1 MFVLCWIEQ
10 KSNKLGPS
18 MTAPHPI
25 QRRYLAEQLVRLRR
39 ADEQQRYAAAQRQ
52 GRIDPNPHQ
61 IDAVIF
67 ALKRIPEGGCILA
80 DEVGLGKTIE
90 AGLVVAQLRSE
101 GAMSRVLLV
110 VPKPLLGQWQDEL
123 YRLFGIQAVEGR
135 FEPGSFSGPGV
146 FLVGREVA
154 GSERGAAALRECE
167 PFDLCIIDEAHEVF
181 ANIYRRFDK
190 HGDYRS
196 DSEEARI
203 ADRVRSFLRSSPVLL
218 LTATPIQNNLT
229 ELWGL
234 IQYVEPTGTLLGNL
248 RTFRDVFCDGDD
260 RTLVQGQD
268 DELRR
273 RIETV
278 VQRTLRRQAQDF
290 LDRPFVGRRAQIFE
304 YSMTPKEKLLYDQVT
319 AYLLEPQLFA
329 FRGNQRRLLLI
340 GFHRLMGSSI
350 AALTSSLGK
359 VAARLDQMI
368 KGLSTEPSTVLLDDL
383 DDDELRTEP
392 GIEDEP
398 AADPRFI
405 EKELGRVRSFISL
418 AESLHRD
425 SKAEK
430 LLDVIRVI
438 RERPAGRQR
447 AVIFTESLVTQAY
460 LEELLILKGGF
471 RPEDITLF
479 RGTNESP
486 RAAEALK
493 YWQAEVGDFLQ
504 PHQRPS
510 RSVALRLALVYEF
523 KTRSRIFI
531 STEAGAKGL
540 NLQFCD
546 TIINYDLPWNP
557 QRIEQRIG
565 RCHRYGQQHDVT
577 VINFLAADNEAQ
589 RLTFEI
595 LSRKLDLFG
604 QVLDASDAVLHEPT
618 TDTPETI
625 AGAVGSDFEGRLR
638 RIYERARTVGEIEA
652 ELRRLREEMEEE
664 RKRFEETWART
675 AGLIETRFDQ
685 RVRQVFHRL
694 QADLPAS
701 LARLDGE
708 IDGLITGFL
717 LASGVQYRRFSTD
730 GSIRFEISP
739 SERLPDDWCGGG
751 NAVIGEARNL
761 EDAEP
766 LHLGHALV
774 QAAVAEAREA
784 TPPGMRVAWALDR
797 GAPPELIDRKGQRG
811 RLILVRIRYDG
822 FERVDRLIP
831 IAVGEGDDS
840 PMAISS
846 ARWLL
851 DHPPYDRPEL
861 PDIYFEGDVVEDL
874 LEELVFT
881 DQIEVAGDEQRPFE
895 RKLEQVEQYV
905 EDQLM
910 VLRRRLSAARES
922 LRAAED
928 RRDAALGADLRS
940 QAESRVR
947 GIQEEVDGIEG
958 EVARLETR
966 DDAEYQRWRQHVQE
980 RRDKPPEV
988 TRILDVEFVLE

>member
-1 MFVLCWIEQ
+1 MLDQLTV
-10 KSNKLGPS
+10 
-18 MTAPHPI
+18 PHPI
-25 QRRYLAEQLVRLRR
+25 QRRFVAEELVRLRR

-61 IDAVIF
+61 IEAVIF

-101 GAMSRVLLV
+101 GSASRVLLI

-135 FEPGSFSGPGV
+135 PEYGGFSGPGV

-154 GSERGAAALRECE
+154 GSDRGADVLRDSE

-190 HGDYRS
+190 HGDYRA
-196 DSEEARI
+196 DSPEARI
-203 ADRVRSFLRSSPVLL
+203 ADRVRSFLRNSPVLL

-260 RTLVQGQD
+260 RLLVRGLD

-290 LDRPFVGRRAQIFE
+290 LERPFVARHAQIFE
-304 YSMTPKEKLLYDQVT
+304 YSMTPREKLLYDQVT

-350 AALTSSLGK
+350 AALTASLRK
-359 VAARLDQMI
+359 VAVRLDQML
-368 KGLSTEPSTVLLDDL
+368 KGRTPDDYDTFLDDL
-383 DDDELRTEP
+383 
-392 GIEDEP
+392 EDEDLQLQHAKEETSP
-398 AADPRFI
+398 ADVRLI
-405 EKELGRVRSFISL
+405 EKELERVRSFVSL
-418 AESLHRD
+418 AEALHRD

-438 RERPAGRQR
+438 AERPVGRQR
-447 AVIFTESLVTQAY
+447 AVIFTESLVTQTY
-460 LEELLILKGGF
+460 LQDLLILKGGL

-479 RGTNESP
+479 RGTNDSP
-486 RAAEALK
+486 RAAQALK
-493 YWQAEVGDFLQ
+493 QWQEEIGDSLP
-504 PHQRPS
+504 PHQLPS
-510 RSVALRLALVYEF
+510 RSVALRLALVHEF
-523 KTRSRIFI
+523 RTKSRIFI

-546 TIINYDLPWNP
+546 TIVNYDLPWNP

-565 RCHRYGQQHDVT
+565 RCHRYGQEHDVT

-604 QVLDASDAVLHEPT
+604 KVLDASDVVLHEPST
-618 TDTPETI
+618 ATPETL
-625 AGAVGSDFEGRLR
+625 AGAIGSDFEGRLR

-652 ELRRLREEMEEE
+652 ELRRLREEMEDE

-694 QADLPAS
+694 QADLPPS

-708 IDGLITGFL
+708 IDRLITGFL
-717 LASGVQYRRFSTD
+717 LTLGVHHRRIAAN
-730 GSIRFEISP
+730 GNIRFEFSAC
-739 SERLPDDWCGGG
+739 EGLPDGWRDGGVV
-751 NAVIGEARNL
+751 AIGEARSL
-761 EDAEP
+761 DDADP
-766 LHLGHALV
+766 LHLGHPLV

-784 TPPGMRVAWALDR
+784 TRLLSPVAWVLETSSPR
-797 GAPPELIDRKGQRG
+797 ELMVRKGKRG
-811 RLILVRIRYDG
+811 RLVLIQIRYDG
-822 FERVDRLIP
+822 FEKVDRLIP
-831 IAVGEGDDS
+831 IAVVEGES
-840 PMAISS
+840 FPLAIDS

-851 DHPPYDRPEL
+851 DHQPHDRPEL
-861 PDIYFEGDVVEDL
+861 PPLEAYRAELDDL
-874 LEELVFT
+874 IEEQVFT
-881 DQIEVAGDEQRPFE
+881 DQIQVAGE
-895 RKLEQVEQYV
+895 EQVPFDRRIEQIEQYV

-910 VLRRRLSAARES
+910 VLRRRLNMAREA
-922 LRAAED
+922 LRTAQD
-928 RRDAALGADLRS
+928 RRESALGAEVRS
-940 QAESRVR
+940 QAEARVR
-947 GIQEEVDGIEG
+947 TIQEEIDTIET
-958 EVARLETR
+958 EVSRLETR
-966 DDAEYQRWRQHVQE
+966 DDPEYQRWRDRVQE
-980 RRDKPPEV
+980 RRDRPPQI
-988 TRILDVEFVLE
+988 TRLLDVEFVLE

>member
-1 MFVLCWIEQ
+1 MSDPLTV
-10 KSNKLGPS
+10 
-18 MTAPHPI
+18 PHPI
-25 QRRYLAEQLVRLRR
+25 QRRYLAERLVRLRR
-39 ADEQQRYAAAQRQ
+39 ADEKQRFAAAQRQ

-101 GAMSRVLLV
+101 GSASRVLLI

-135 FEPGSFSGPGV
+135 QESGGFSGPGI
-146 FLVGREVA
+146 FLVGREAA
-154 GSERGAAALRECE
+154 GSDRGAEVLRESE

-190 HGDYRS
+190 HGEYRA
-196 DSEEARI
+196 DSAEARI
-203 ADRVRSFLRSSPVLL
+203 ADRVRSFLRKSPVLL

-234 IQYVEPTGTLLGNL
+234 VQYVEPTGTLLGNL

-260 RTLVQGQD
+260 RTLVRGQD

-290 LDRPFVGRRAQIFE
+290 LERPFTARHAQIFE
-304 YSMTPKEKLLYDQVT
+304 YSMTPREKLLYDQVT

-340 GFHRLMGSSI
+340 GFHRLMGSSV
-350 AALTSSLGK
+350 AALTASLRK
-359 VAARLDQMI
+359 VAARLDQLMR
-368 KGLSTEPSTVLLDDL
+368 GCTPDNSNTFLDDL
-383 DDDELRTEP
+383 
-392 GIEDEP
+392 EDEDMQLEP
-398 AADPRFI
+398 ANEETGDADVRLI
-405 EKELGRVRSFISL
+405 ERELERVRSFVSL
-418 AESLHRD
+418 AETLHRD

-438 RERPAGRQR
+438 GERPPGRQR
-447 AVIFTESLVTQAY
+447 AVIFTESLVTQTY
-460 LEELLILKGGF
+460 LQELLMLKGGL
-471 RPEDITLF
+471 RPEEITLF
-479 RGTNESP
+479 RGTNDSP
-486 RAAEALK
+486 RAVQALK
-493 YWQAEVGDFLQ
+493 QWQEEIGDSLPPYQ
-504 PHQRPS
+504 LPS
-510 RSVALRLALVYEF
+510 RSVATRLALVHEF
-523 KTRSRIFI
+523 RTRSRIFI

-546 TIINYDLPWNP
+546 TIVNYDLPWNP

-565 RCHRYGQQHDVT
+565 RCHRYGQEHDVT

-589 RLTFEI
+589 KLTFEI

-604 QVLDASDAVLHEPT
+604 KVLDASDAVLHEPS
-618 TDTPETI
+618 TDTPETL

-652 ELRRLREEMEEE
+652 ELRRLREEMEDE
-664 RKRFEETWART
+664 RKRYEETWART

-694 QADLPAS
+694 QADLPRS
-701 LARLDGE
+701 LAQLDGE
-708 IDGLITGFL
+708 IDRLITGFL
-717 LASGVQYRRFSTD
+717 LTLGVKYRRVAEN
-730 GSIRFEISP
+730 GNIRFELSAC
-739 SERLPDDWCGGG
+739 ERLPDGWRDGGVI
-751 NAVIGEARNL
+751 AIGEATSL
-761 EDAEP
+761 EDADR
-766 LHLGHALV
+766 LHLGHPLV
-774 QAAVAEAREA
+774 QAAVAEARDA
-784 TPPGMRVAWALDR
+784 TLIASPVAWVLDTSSPR
-797 GAPPELIDRKGQRG
+797 DLIVHKGKRG
-811 RLILVRIRYDG
+811 RLVLIRIRYEG

-831 IAVGEGDDS
+831 IAVMEGESS
-840 PMAISS
+840 PLAIDS

-851 DHPPYDRPEL
+851 DRKPHDRPEL
-861 PDIYFEGDVVEDL
+861 PHREANAAQVDDL
-874 LEELVFT
+874 IEEQAFT
-881 DQIEVAGDEQRPFE
+881 DQIEVSAEEQGPFD
-895 RKLEQVEQYV
+895 RNIEQIEQYV

-910 VLRRRLSAARES
+910 VLRRRLNTAREA
-922 LRAAED
+922 LRGAQD
-928 RRDAALGADLRS
+928 RRESALGADIRNN
-940 QAESRVR
+940 AEARVR
-947 GIQEEVDGIEG
+947 TIQEEIDTIEV
-958 EVARLETR
+958 EVSRLETR
-966 DDAEYQRWRQHVQE
+966 DDAEYHRWRQRVQD
-980 RRDKPPEV
+980 RRDRPPQI

>member
-1 MFVLCWIEQ
+1 MPDQV
-10 KSNKLGPS
+10 
-18 MTAPHPI
+18 TAPHPI

-39 ADEQQRYAAAQRQ
+39 ADEHQRYAAAQRQ

-101 GAMSRVLLV
+101 GSASRVLLI

-135 FEPGSFSGPGV
+135 LEHGGFSGAGV

-154 GSERGAAALRECE
+154 GSDRGAEVLRDSE

-190 HGDYRS
+190 HGDYRV
-196 DSEEARI
+196 DSPEARI
-203 ADRVRSFLRSSPVLL
+203 ADRVRSFLRKSPVLL

-260 RTLVQGQD
+260 RMLVRGLD

-290 LDRPFVGRRAQIFE
+290 LERPFVARHAQIFE
-304 YSMTPKEKLLYDQVT
+304 YSMTPREKLLYDQVT

-350 AALTSSLGK
+350 AALTASLRK
-359 VAARLDQMI
+359 VAARLEQML
-368 KGLSTEPSTVLLDDL
+368 KGRMPDDDTFLDDL
-383 DDDELRTEP
+383 
-392 GIEDEP
+392 EDEDLRLEP
-398 AADPRFI
+398 AKEETGPADVRLI
-405 EKELGRVRSFISL
+405 EKELERVRSFVSL
-418 AESLHRD
+418 AEALHRD

-438 RERPAGRQR
+438 AERPSGRQR
-447 AVIFTESLVTQAY
+447 AVIFTESLVTQTY
-460 LEELLILKGGF
+460 LQDLLIQKGGL

-479 RGTNESP
+479 RGTNDSP
-486 RAAEALK
+486 RAVQALK
-493 YWQAEVGDFLQ
+493 QWQQEIGDSLPPDQ
-504 PHQRPS
+504 LPS
-510 RSVALRLALVYEF
+510 RSVALRLALVHEF
-523 KTRSRIFI
+523 RTKSQIFI

-540 NLQFCD
+540 NFQFCD
-546 TIINYDLPWNP
+546 TIVNYDLPWNP

-565 RCHRYGQQHDVT
+565 RCHRYGQEHDVT

-604 QVLDASDAVLHEPT
+604 TVLDASDVVLHEPS
-618 TDTPETI
+618 TDTPETL
-625 AGAVGSDFEGRLR
+625 AGAIGSDFEGRLR
-638 RIYERARTVGEIEA
+638 RIYERARTVAEIEA
-652 ELRRLREEMEEE
+652 ELRRLREEMEDE

-694 QADLPAS
+694 QAELPPT
-701 LARLDGE
+701 LARLDSE
-708 IDGLITGFL
+708 IDRLITGFL
-717 LASGVQYRRFSTD
+717 VTLGVHYRRIAVD
-730 GSIRFEISP
+730 GNIRFELSVND
-739 SERLPDDWCGGG
+739 RLPDGWRDGGVV
-751 NAVIGEARNL
+751 AIGEAKNL
-761 EDAEP
+761 EDADP
-766 LHLGHALV
+766 LHLGHLLV
-774 QAAVAEAREA
+774 QAAVAEARDA
-784 TPPGMRVAWALDR
+784 TRLLLPVAWVLDTSS
-797 GAPPELIDRKGQRG
+797 PHELVVHKGKRG
-811 RLILVRIRYDG
+811 RLVLIQIRYDG
-822 FERVDRLIP
+822 FEKVDRLIP
-831 IAVGEGDDS
+831 IAVVEGESS
-840 PMAISS
+840 PLAINS

-851 DHPPYDRPEL
+851 DHEPHDRPEIPRSETYPAEL
-861 PDIYFEGDVVEDL
+861 NDL
-874 LEELVFT
+874 IEEQVFT
-881 DQIEVAGDEQRPFE
+881 DQIQVAGEEQVPFD
-895 RKLEQVEQYV
+895 RRLEQIERYV

-910 VLRRRLSAARES
+910 VLRRRLNMTRETLRTAQDRRES
-922 LRAAED
+922 
-928 RRDAALGADLRS
+928 ALGAEVRS
-940 QAESRVR
+940 QAEARVR
-947 GIQEEVDGIEG
+947 AIQEEIDSIET
-958 EVARLETR
+958 EVSRLEAR
-966 DDAEYQRWRQHVQE
+966 DDPEYQRWRERVQE
-980 RRDKPPEV
+980 RRDRPPQI
-988 TRILDVEFVLE
+988 TRLLDVEFVLE